1 MRIKVLITVKA
12 YPALSKKYNE
22 TVCTAGITEDG
33 KWIRIYPIPF
43 RQLDYE
49 NQFKKYEL
57 IELELEKNTS
67 DFRPESYRPVDI
79 RLKDMVSYGLIKADG
94 NIWTERR
101 KIVLNKVYTNLNQ
114 LIIEAKDKKVC
125 TSLATF
131 KPSKILDFIFEET
144 EREWNKN
151 KLDYLKSKKLQLNL
165 FDNENEFDIS
175 EFEIVNKLPYKFS
188 FVFEDDSG
196 RNSKLMIEDWETG
209 MLFWNSLVKHN
220 GDEQKACE
228 DVKKKYFDDFAK
240 IKDYYFFLGTT
251 KRHHYVAPNP
261 FVIIGD
267 FRPKHIIQEELF

>member
-1 MRIKVLITVKA
+1 
-12 YPALSKKYNE
+12 
-22 TVCTAGITEDG
+22 
-33 KWIRIYPIPF
+33 
-43 RQLDYE
+43 
-49 NQFKKYEL
+49 
-57 IELELEKNTS
+57 
-67 DFRPESYRPVDI
+67 
-79 RLKDMVSYGLIKADG
+79 MVSYGLIKADG